1 MSQPSAIDF
10 VAPFDPT
17 GYVTITGAQ
26 LLQFLQGLSPNVS
39 EGIAIVTEDVAAV
52 PQVPDANTNTKW
64 QRYIWIRQ
72 SATSVGV
79 YVWNPGGASDPTFLQ
94 WQSINIAGIAA
105 GSIQGFMIAD
115 NTIPSVKIISLDW
128 SKLSGVPTGFLP
140 SGAAGGS
147 LAGTYPN
154 PLIAPLAISASMVAL
169 GTLTAAQIAP
179 LTLTLA
185 LDAPVS
191 GSAKDM
197 ARVNGA
203 ATGMEA
209 FTPPVIFT
217 SGVVVPTA
225 NALKIPQVNTDGTD
239 FQMVDPTTVGR
250 VLQIVQ
256 ADDNAADTTALNA
269 TTGTLPTTSTTKHAV
284 SLDVAITP
292 KSTTSTL
299 IVEATVQLS
308 TGSNNV
314 ILALFQ
320 DAVANAIAA
329 VSEDA
334 DGDTRPVTCVL
345 RYNVVSGSLTARTF
359 KIGFGSD
366 QANNTRYNSVD
377 GVTKM
382 FGGTLGVFSHLKVT
396 EYI

>member
-191 GSAKDM
+191 GSTKDM

-225 NALKIPQVNTDGTD
+225 NALKIPQVNTGGTD

-292 KSTTSTL
+292 KSATSTL
-299 IVEATVQLS
+299 IVEATVQLA

-382 FGGTLGVFSHLKVT
+382 FGGVLGVFSHLKVT
-396 EYI
+396 EYV